1 VSLSSDYKRGYAKGY
16 ASRGKW
22 PEHIPPLPPDPL
34 VGRLMETAKAL
45 RDAIDGELAKFL
57 PDDPLEI
64 ALAPKIEAFDD
75 AMIVISKWLKE
86 KASQP

>member
-1 VSLSSDYKRGYAKGY
+1 
-16 ASRGKW
+16 
-22 PEHIPPLPPDPL
+22 
-34 VGRLMETAKAL
+34 METAKAL